1 MAFDPFEILGLR
13 PGATQE
19 EIRAAYKERVA
30 RYHPDKHRG
39 NPLEELAAEKLV
51 EINRAYD
58 ILTKGEGR
66 SAGASGGGGGA
77 SGVAATRPASTP
89 ARRAGTEAG
98 VSAMKVVRS
107 LGLIVTLL
115 FFVRFG
121 LVLGRQ
127 VLALLR
133 GVVIGLLWILRLSPI
148 VAVAVLM
155 ALALGAGMFVRSRK
169 GDG

>member
-1 MAFDPFEILGLR
+1 
-13 PGATQE
+13 
-19 EIRAAYKERVA
+19 
-30 RYHPDKHRG
+30 
-39 NPLEELAAEKLV
+39 
-51 EINRAYD
+51 
-58 ILTKGEGR
+58 
-66 SAGASGGGGGA
+66 
-77 SGVAATRPASTP
+77 
-89 ARRAGTEAG
+89 
-98 VSAMKVVRS
+98 MKVVRS